1 MLKGL
6 KHFYFLIIPSRE
18 KGGVQEDQVFST
30 YLRRWVLEEGQV
42 QPLNHRDGNSV
53 GEDHDVG
60 YLLGNNVFHHLSEGL
75 PRQKLL
81 KMDLIYYLLV
91 SKEVQVLHVKIKMQ
105 NQLYINIHLISEQST
120 VTRFLPVNPINYR
133 TKCQF

>member
-1 MLKGL
+1 M
-6 KHFYFLIIPSRE
+6 
-18 KGGVQEDQVFST
+18 FST

-91 SKEVQVLHVKIKMQ
+91 NKEVQVLHVKIKMQ